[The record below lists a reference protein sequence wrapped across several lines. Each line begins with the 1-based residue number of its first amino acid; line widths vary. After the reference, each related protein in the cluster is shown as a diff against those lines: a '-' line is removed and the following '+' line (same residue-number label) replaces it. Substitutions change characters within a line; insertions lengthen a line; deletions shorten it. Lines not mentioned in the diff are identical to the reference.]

1 MTPSDAQREAA
12 GQVRQTVWVNPGSM
26 RHLQHDELP
35 WPPPDDCQAFPM
47 PGPGEF
53 AGDQPHW
60 HGNTDVQGHRIPSDE
75 QLLAE
80 ELAAGVK
87 HGRLEAPPPGGAGI
101 LDGSG
106 YRLLSQAE
114 ALELVVNTAKGQTL
128 GEQTTEDGRFQQHP
142 LYQAFKEAWRQAT
155 SGKGQRHGGDA
166 TPFYAQSWRHIADAQ
181 GPGFLV
187 GQAEKKL
194 HEAGARVRQAATPPD
209 GRHSQSLASPADL
222 GDASAHVHSFTGNAP
237 PWPGDEAWQRE
248 VLGALVYGGMA
259 WLHATGRVAKE
270 GGHG

>member
-1 MTPSDAQREAA
+1 MTPTDAQREAA
-12 GQVRQTVWVNPGSM
+12 GQTRHVVWLNPGSV
-26 RHLQHDELP
+26 RHLASDQLP
-35 WPPPDDCQAFPM
+35 WPP
-47 PGPGEF
+47 
-53 AGDQPHW
+53 QPHW
-60 HGNTDVQGHRIPSDE
+60 HGNTDAQGFRVPTDE

-87 HGRLEAPPPGGAGI
+87 HGCLEAPGPGGAGI

-114 ALELVVNTAKGQTL
+114 AMELVANTHKDQTL
-128 GEQTTEDGRFQQHP
+128 GDQVSEDARFRQHP

-194 HEAGARVRQAATPPD
+194 HEAGVRVQTKPKDCSEPLP
-209 GRHSQSLASPADL
+209 QV
-222 GDASAHVHSFTGNAP
+222 GDH
-237 PWPGDEAWQRE
+237 AWQRE

-259 WLHATGRVAKE
+259 WLHATRQMPKE